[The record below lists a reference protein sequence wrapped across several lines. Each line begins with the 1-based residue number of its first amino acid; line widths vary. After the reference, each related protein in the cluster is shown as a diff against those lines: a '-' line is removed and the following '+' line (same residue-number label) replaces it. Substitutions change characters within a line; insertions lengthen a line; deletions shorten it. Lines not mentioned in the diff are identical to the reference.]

1 MYLLDTNICI
11 AILKG
16 NSIVIQQFQTKYQ
29 NCYLSTLVLAEL
41 YKGVYCSSKV
51 TQNLANLNQ
60 LANNLPHV
68 QFDDAAA
75 SEFGKIQGELRKIG
89 RPTGELDALI
99 AAVARSRGDTIVTDN
114 TRHFINISSL
124 KLDNWLNPEG
134 YGGGT
139 SRIS

>member
-1 MYLLDTNICI
+1 MYLLDTNICV

-16 NSIVIQQFQTKYQ
+16 NANVISQFQAKYQ

-41 YKGVYCSSKV
+41 YKGVYCSTKV
-51 TQNLANLNQ
+51 SQNLANLNQ

-75 SEFGKIQGELRKIG
+75 LEFGIIQGELRKIG

-99 AAVARSRGDTIVTDN
+99 AAVARSRGDVVVTNN
-114 TRHFINISSL
+114 TRHFINIPNL
-124 KLDNWLNPEG
+124 TMENWLNPED